1 MNLSEQT
8 QYLQSLINKNLNNI
22 ENINDVYQQLIDCIS
37 EHNRRYYLQNSPIIS
52 DSEYDQLFNFL
63 KRIESDYPQLIS
75 SNSPTQALV
84 WQVSEWFKKAEHK
97 TPLLSLENSYNTED
111 LNDFDE
117 RIQKTLTKE
126 WIYKYFY
133 VIEPK
138 YDWLSVELIY
148 EGWKFKQAITRW
160 DWYVW
165 DDITENVKMIDNIP
179 KILTNNIKLLRVRGE
194 IMMPKSVL
202 KTINEQRELDGL
214 DPFSNTRN
222 AAAWSI
228 KLFDSGEVKKRKLVC
243 FVYDLLEAVNDN
255 WEAIEPELKEL
266 WFSQVDLSFW
276 KQTIWWIKEICTKS
290 ETRQELDSLDY
301 DFDGLVIKLQEN
313 KPNKIQLT
321 DEEKN
326 QSLFSINEWESD
338 KNYISL
344 RKILWTTQHHPKW
357 AIAYKFPAQQASTQ
371 ILSVDFQVGRTGII
385 TPVANLQPV
394 QLSGVEIS
402 RVSLHN
408 FDFINEKNIKLHDFV
423 WIQRSWEV
431 IPYITSVIK
440 ERRNWSES
448 QISAPLF
455 CPACNSPITNI
466 EIHYYCTNPGC
477 PAQIKE
483 KLIHFCSKEA
493 MDIQWVGDAIV
504 DILMQQNL
512 IHSVA
517 DIYKLSEIQTQI
529 FLKKIPWIWEKML
542 YEIAQQLEES
552 KHKELWRKLNALG
565 IPNIGKK
572 TAQDIEKFLQEKWAK
587 NLSEIEVLL
596 TNEELML
603 QIDWIW
609 EKTIIA
615 LKEFFANKQVKAM
628 LDKLEWF
635 GMEFSAERLC
645 PSLWKE
651 GDYEVVE
658 DFYSWNGKIPSA
670 KAVSPSSKGEQLH
683 PTGDDAQ
690 SFSITWTFQLPREM
704 IKSEME
710 KNWFIFH
717 DQPKKDT
724 DFLLCGEKA
733 WSKREKAENLGIKI
747 YDSRDDIVKV
757 FPFLWNLKIEEKKV
771 ETWKANQPSQMSL
784 F

>member
-1 MNLSEQT
+1 MMTLSEQT
-8 QYLQSLINKNLNNI
+8 QYLQKFINTADLTKLVNVGEI
-22 ENINDVYQQLIDCIS
+22 YQQLIDCIT
-37 EHNRRYYLQNSPIIS
+37 EHNRRYYLQNAPIIS
-52 DSEYDQLFNFL
+52 DFEYDKLFDFL
-63 KRIESDYPQLIS
+63 KKIESEFPQLIS
-75 SNSPTQALV
+75 SNSPTQALI
-84 WQVSEWFKKAEHK
+84 WQVSEWFEKAEHK

-111 LNDFDE
+111 LKDFDE
-117 RIQKTLTKE
+117 RIQKALTKE

-133 VIEPK
+133 IVEPK

-148 EGWKFKQAITRW
+148 KDWKFKQAITRG

-165 DDITENVKMIDNIP
+165 DDITENVRMIDNIP
-179 KILTNNIKLLRVRGE
+179 KVLRQNLKLLRVRWE

-202 KTINEQRELDGL
+202 REINEQRELDWL

-228 KLFDSGEVKKRKLVC
+228 KLLDSGEVKKRKLVC
-243 FVYDLLEAVNDN
+243 FVYDLLEAEDEN
-255 WEAIEPELKEL
+255 WSTIEPELKDL
-266 WFSQVDLSFW
+266 WFSQVDLSFG
-276 KQTIWWIKEICTKS
+276 KQTIWWIQEICTRS
-290 ETRQELDSLDY
+290 ETRQELDELDY

-313 KPNKIQLT
+313 KPNKIELSN
-321 DEEKN
+321 EEKN
-326 QSLFSINEWESD
+326 QTLFSIEWEVSE
-338 KNYISL
+338 KENISL
-344 RKILWTTQHHPKW
+344 RKILWSTQHHPRW

-371 ILSVDFQVGRTGII
+371 ILSVDFQVWRTWII

-394 QLSGVEIS
+394 QLSWVWIS

-408 FDFINEKNIKLHDFV
+408 FDFINEKDIKLRDFV

-440 ERRNWSES
+440 ERRNWWEER
-448 QISAPLF
+448 IAAPLF

-466 EIHYYCTNPGC
+466 EIHYYCTNPEC

-504 DILMQQNL
+504 DILMQQHL
-512 IHSVA
+512 IHSIA
-517 DIYKLSEIQTQI
+517 DIYKLSDIQTQI

-542 YEIAQQLEES
+542 YEIVQQLEES
-552 KHKELWRKLNALG
+552 KHKELWRKLNALW
-565 IPNIGKK
+565 IPNIWKK
-572 TAQDIEKFLQEKWAK
+572 TAQDIEKFLKEKWAK
-587 NLSEIEVLL
+587 NLSEIEELL

-628 LDKLEWF
+628 LEKLEWF
-635 GMEFSAERLC
+635 GMQFSAETTPQ
-645 PSLWKE
+645 PSVAPLTRSE
-651 GDYEVVE
+651 VSSLSGDGNHEVVE
-658 DFYSWNGKIPSA
+658 RLS
-670 KAVSPSSKGEQLH
+670 KA
-683 PTGDDAQ
+683 
-690 SFSITWTFQLPREM
+690 FSITWTFQFPREM

-710 KNWFIFH
+710 KNGFIFH

-733 WSKREKAENLGIKI
+733 WLKREKAETLWVKI
-747 YDSRDDIVKV
+747 YESRDEIIEK
-757 FPFLWNLKIEEKKV
+757 FPFLWNLKVEEKKI
-771 ETWKANQPSQMSL
+771 ETWKPNQPSQMSL

>member
-1 MNLSEQT
+1 MTLSEQT
-8 QYLQSLINKNLNNI
+8 QHLQTLINTSDLSKLSNI
-22 ENINDVYQQLIDCIS
+22 GEIYQELIDCIT
-37 EHNRRYYLQNSPIIS
+37 EHNRRYYLQNAPIIS
-52 DSEYDQLFNFL
+52 DFEYDKLFDFL
-63 KRIESDYPQLIS
+63 KRIESEFPQLIS
-75 SNSPTQALV
+75 SNSPTQALI
-84 WQVSEWFKKAEHK
+84 WQVSEWFEKAEHK

-111 LNDFDE
+111 LKDFDE
-117 RIQKTLTKE
+117 RIQKALTKE

-133 VIEPK
+133 VVEPK
-138 YDWLSVELIY
+138 YDGLSVELIY
-148 EGWKFKQAITRW
+148 RDWNFKQAITRW

-179 KILTNNIKLLRVRGE
+179 KILNQNLRLLRVRWE

-202 KTINEQRELDGL
+202 KSINEQRELDWL

-228 KLFDSGEVKKRKLVC
+228 KLLDSWEVKKRKLVC
-243 FVYDLLEAVNDN
+243 FVYDLLEAEDEN
-255 WEAIEPELKEL
+255 WNTIEPELKDL
-266 WFSQVDLSFW
+266 WFNQVDLSFG
-276 KQTIWWIKEICTKS
+276 KQTIWWIQEICTRS
-290 ETRQELDSLDY
+290 ETRQELDKLDY

-313 KPNKIQLT
+313 KPNKVQLT

-326 QSLFSINEWESD
+326 QTLFSIQEDVSNKD
-338 KNYISL
+338 TVSL
-344 RKILWTTQHHPKW
+344 RKILWSTQHHPRR

-371 ILSVDFQVGRTGII
+371 ILSVDFQVGRTWII

-394 QLSGVEIS
+394 QLSWVWIS

-408 FDFINEKNIKLHDFV
+408 FDFINEKDIKLYDFV

-440 ERRNWSES
+440 ERRSWVEER
-448 QISAPLF
+448 IAAPLF

-466 EIHYYCTNPGC
+466 QIHYYCTNPEC

-483 KLIHFCSKEA
+483 KLIHFCSKDA

-504 DILMQQNL
+504 DILMQQHL

-517 DIYKLSEIQTQI
+517 DIYRLLDVQTQI
-529 FLKKIPWIWEKML
+529 FLKKIPWIWEKII
-542 YEIAQQLEES
+542 YEISQQLEES
-552 KHKELWRKLNALG
+552 KHKELWRKLNALW
-565 IPNIGKK
+565 IPNIWKK
-572 TAQDIEKFLQEKWAK
+572 TAQDIEKFLQERWTQ
-587 NLSEIEVLL
+587 NLSEIEEIL

-628 LDKLEWF
+628 L
-635 GMEFSAERLC
+635 ERLEG
-645 PSLWKE
+645 LWMSFSSQSVKKS
-651 GDYEVVE
+651 GHTWMLE
-658 DFYSWNGKIPSA
+658 DLQTEKNNKC
-670 KAVSPSSKGEQLH
+670 
-683 PTGDDAQ
+683 
-690 SFSITWTFQLPREM
+690 FSITWTFQFSREV

-717 DQPKKDT
+717 EQPKKDT

-733 WSKREKAENLGIKI
+733 WSKKEKAEELWIKI
-747 YDSRDDIVKV
+747 YNSWDEIIET
-757 FPFLWNLKIEEKKV
+757 FPFLWNLKVEEKKI
-771 ETWKANQPSQMSL
+771 EPQKPNQPSQMSL